1 MRIFI
6 AGATGV
12 VGRRVVALLAEAGH
26 ELTAMT
32 RHAAS
37 APGLRAAGADPVVC
51 DVFDAGAV
59 RDAVRGARP
68 EVVVHELTD
77 LAAGDRT
84 ANAAIRVQG
93 TRNLVD
99 AAHAAGVRRI
109 VAQSIAWAYAPGDAP
124 ASEDVPLDTDAA
136 DGTRRETVAAVA
148 ALESTAAEL
157 PEWIVLRHGMLYG
170 PGTWY
175 APGGLMAGAA
185 RAGQLPA
192 TADVTSFVHVDDA
205 AAAAVVALDWPTGT
219 YNICD
224 DEPAPGS
231 AWVPAFCQ
239 AVDAPPPLPPAPATP
254 RAPWARGAD
263 NHRARTRRGW
273 TPRFPTWRTGF

>member
-32 RHAAS
+32 RRAES

-51 DVFDAGAV
+51 DVFDAAALA
-59 RDAVRGARP
+59 DAVRGARP

-84 ANAAIRVQG
+84 ANAAIRVRG

-99 AAHAAGVRRI
+99 AAHAAGVRRV
-109 VAQSIAWAYAPGDAP
+109 VAQSIAWAYAPGDGP
-124 ASEDVPLDTDAA
+124 AGEDVPLDTDAA

-148 ALESTAAEL
+148 ALESAAAEL
-157 PEWIVLRHGMLYG
+157 PEWTVLRHGMLYG

-175 APGGLMAGAA
+175 APDGLMADAA
-185 RAGQLPA
+185 RAEQLPE
-192 TADVTSFVHVDDA
+192 TADVTSFLHVDDA
-205 AAAAVVALDWPTGT
+205 AAAAVAALNWPTGT

-224 DEPAPGS
+224 DEPAAGS
-231 AWVPAFCQ
+231 AWVPAFCR
-239 AVDAPPPLPPAPATP
+239 AVDAPAPPPAPSTP
-254 RAPWARGAD
+254 RALWARGAD
-263 NHRARTRRGW
+263 NHRARTQRGW